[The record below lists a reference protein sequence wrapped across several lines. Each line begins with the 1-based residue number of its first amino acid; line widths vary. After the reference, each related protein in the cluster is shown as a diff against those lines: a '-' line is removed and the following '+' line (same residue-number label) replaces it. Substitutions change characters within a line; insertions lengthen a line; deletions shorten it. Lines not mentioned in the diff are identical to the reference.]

1 MAAALRARGR
11 VSLCLSGVRRPA
23 RLDTVTLVGVR
34 DRPDRTCVRTA
45 RRSRDPP
52 ARRRVPPR
60 RPQPCPWRGG
70 RFRPKILPF
79 SSTSKSHRDYDRI
92 YSSYHLPWYM
102 NINMR
107 IDSLVFWFG
116 LRKKLLYQTVLA
128 YEFEYA
134 WPWGPRVPGPRL
146 SKDARS
152 GSPVR
157 GRAYA
162 RLVARD
168 RRGVPYSYCYSHSRT
183 PPTCDEIHTA
193 CCIHDTQ
200 GVCSP
205 LQYTYRT
212 GRIHT
217 AHIRDS
223 LSLTLCS
230 HCVQCPH
237 SARQA
242 QPHTHEN
249 AWRRPQRPRHPS
261 IALRSHDVKRLSN
274 WRA

>member
-1 MAAALRARGR
+1 VCVPPEGAGTPPPAAAFRRAGRSPAPGGAAVFGQKFCRLRQIRQ
-11 VSLCLSGVRRPA
+11 SL
-23 RLDTVTLVGVR
+23 TV
-34 DRPDRTCVRTA
+34 
-45 RRSRDPP
+45 
-52 ARRRVPPR
+52 
-60 RPQPCPWRGG
+60 
-70 RFRPKILPF
+70 II
-79 SSTSKSHRDYDRI
+79 YDRI

-102 NINMR
+102 NMR